1 MFLSS
6 LTMIALFLNEGGP
19 NLTEGFLEN
28 PKGSLGKPN
37 KPEVSRIPL
46 LFTSW

>member
-1 MFLSS
+1 MRGYFNLIVMFLSS

-28 PKGSLGKPN
+28 PKGSLGETK
-37 KPEVSRIPL
+37 
-46 LFTSW
+46 